1 MKKLV
6 ALLTALMLVGS
17 AALAQGAA
25 QPAAAEPTV
34 VAIATQMSGYLYS
47 NMWGSNNV
55 DANLRS
61 LLHGYSTVVW
71 KNTGEFAVDT
81 SVVASHTVADD
92 GRGNRTYTFNLVHGL
107 LYNDGSPITAR
118 DYVFTV
124 LLQSDPL
131 ISALGGQHTN
141 YDYLTGYA
149 EYASGSRAVFSGVR
163 LLGDYRFAIT
173 VTVGEL
179 PYFFEQ
185 TLMDVSP
192 TPIQAIAPGYAVR
205 DDGRGA
211 YLTLAENA
219 TAEVGVPAPLTLD
232 LLQTNLGGVN
242 GYAHQPRITCG
253 PYQLVTYDAAASSAT
268 VEINP
273 NYQGNFEG
281 RKPKLPAIKIVYM
294 DNVSAMDAFE
304 RGDVQIVH
312 KLTDASEV
320 ARARALQSNG
330 GGEVINFLSAGYSF
344 LAFACEQAP
353 TDDVNVRKAIAM
365 CIDRNAFCTDL
376 FQNNALPVYAY
387 YGYGQWM
394 VSQNAEALAK
404 YEIGF
409 DVDSA
414 RDLLIK
420 AGYTYNEDGK
430 LYEDGKQQVRCRIKK
445 GRLTPLEL
453 RWAKTPGQAS
463 ELLLRQLTDA
473 CARLGIRLT
482 VTDMSFADMLHQYF
496 RVDGAREYN
505 LFFLTETF
513 FFAFDPYNAY
523 NVDDVWQGAVNT
535 SGLRDERLMAA
546 ARAMRR
552 VPSGDME
559 AFTAKWFKFQDR
571 WREVMPTAP
580 IYSNVYF
587 DLCVPTLYEF
597 SANVRF
603 GLSYALLYTT
613 LVKPPE
619 ASSLDAGGLVGS
631 DLEVVVDK

>member
-1 MKKLV
+1 
-6 ALLTALMLVGS
+6 
-17 AALAQGAA
+17 
-25 QPAAAEPTV
+25 
-34 VAIATQMSGYLYS
+34 
-47 NMWGSNNV
+47 
-55 DANLRS
+55 
-61 LLHGYSTVVW
+61 
-71 KNTGEFAVDT
+71 
-81 SVVASHTVADD
+81 
-92 GRGNRTYTFNLVHGL
+92 
-107 LYNDGSPITAR
+107 
-118 DYVFTV
+118 
-124 LLQSDPL
+124 
-131 ISALGGQHTN
+131 
-141 YDYLTGYA
+141 
-149 EYASGSRAVFSGVR
+149 
-163 LLGDYRFAIT
+163 
-173 VTVGEL
+173 
-179 PYFFEQ
+179 
-185 TLMDVSP
+185 MDVSP

-232 LLQTNLGGVN
+232 LPPNKPERRKRLRTSAPHHLRAIPASDVRRG
-242 GYAHQPRITCG
+242 QPAR
-253 PYQLVTYDAAASSAT
+253 PPWRL
-268 VEINP
+268 NP

-281 RKPKLPAIKIVYM
+281 RKPELPAIKIVYM

-445 GRLTPLEL
+445 GRLMPLEL
-453 RWAKTPGQAS
+453 RWGQNARPGQ
-463 ELLLRQLTDA
+463 
-473 CARLGIRLT
+473 
-482 VTDMSFADMLHQYF
+482 
-496 RVDGAREYN
+496 RV
-505 LFFLTETF
+505 
-513 FFAFDPYNAY
+513 
-523 NVDDVWQGAVNT
+523 
-535 SGLRDERLMAA
+535 AA
-546 ARAMRR
+546 APVDRR
-552 VPSGDME
+552 VRKAGDSPDGNGHE
-559 AFTAKWFKFQDR
+559 LCGHAAPVFPR
-571 WREVMPTAP
+571 GWRARV
-580 IYSNVYF
+580 
-587 DLCVPTLYEF
+587 
-597 SANVRF
+597 
-603 GLSYALLYTT
+603 
-613 LVKPPE
+613 
-619 ASSLDAGGLVGS
+619 
-631 DLEVVVDK
+631 